1 MGRWGAFCLATLVV
15 ALVLAC
21 APVAAFAGGYKVTQ
35 VWGEAGEG
43 LGQIQ
48 VPKGVD
54 VAPDG
59 SVWAV
64 DYHNE
69 TLLKYAAT
77 GELLGAW
84 GGLGSAPGKFD
95 RPSRVAVG
103 PDGTVYVTDAENQRI
118 QYFSQSGRFLGQWGR
133 AGTGPGEF
141 SFPRGIGIGPDGS
154 VYVTDQANHRVQVF
168 TTQGRYLRQ
177 WGSMGRGRGQFKVP
191 KDVAVSGDG
200 HVYVVDM
207 RTCLVQIFTT
217 KGKWLGSFGGRGST
231 RGRFSGPRGLC
242 VDARGHVF
250 IADAMNHRIQ
260 EFTGDGMFVREW
272 GAEGALDGLL
282 QAPRD
287 VAQAPDGSMV
297 VADTYNH
304 RLQRFVKDDSADD
317 DPPVTTC
324 SRRAGWYTAPLE
336 LTLTATDVASE
347 AAATYASVDGP
358 KFHSVAGPV
367 RLGGQGR
374 HVVRFFSVDAAANQ
388 ERIRRLAFV
397 LDWKAPGVS
406 FGTRAPLRAVA
417 GATVRPRFS
426 VADALS
432 PACRVW
438 VRLERGGERVWLK
451 SLGRV
456 DVTPSG
462 RALQPALTAPRSAGL
477 YVLTV
482 TARDLAGN
490 IGRRSYHLL
499 VRSR

>member
-1 MGRWGAFCLATLVV
+1 MGRWGAFRLAVLVV
-15 ALVLAC
+15 ALVLVCVPA
-21 APVAAFAGGYKVTQ
+21 AAFAGGYKVTQ
-35 VWGEAGEG
+35 VWGQAGEG
-43 LGQIQ
+43 RGQLQ
-48 VPKGVD
+48 VPKGVA

-59 SVWAV
+59 SVWVV

-69 TLLKYAAT
+69 TLLKYAST
-77 GELLGAW
+77 GDLLGAW
-84 GGLGSAPGKFD
+84 GGLGRAHSEFN
-95 RPSRVAVG
+95 RCSRVAVG
-103 PDGTVYVTDAENQRI
+103 PDGTVYVTDAANQRI
-118 QYFSQSGRFLGQWGR
+118 QCFSQSGRFLRQWGR

-141 SFPRGIGIGPDGS
+141 SFPRGIGTGPDGS

-168 TTQGRYLRQ
+168 TAQGRYLRQ
-177 WGSMGRGRGQFKVP
+177 WGSKGRGHGQFSVP

-200 HVYVVDM
+200 RVYVVDM

-217 KGKWLGSFGGRGST
+217 KGRWLGSFGGRGSA

-250 IADAMNHRIQ
+250 IADAMNHRIE
-260 EFTGDGMFVREW
+260 EFSATGAFVREW
-272 GAEGALDGLL
+272 GAEGALDGLF

-287 VAQAPDGSMV
+287 IAQAPDGSLV

-304 RLQRFVKDDSADD
+304 RLQRFVKDGSADD

-324 SRRAGWYTAPLE
+324 SQHAGWHAAPLE
-336 LTLTATDVASE
+336 IALTAADVTSE
-347 AAATYASVDGP
+347 ATATYASVDGA
-358 KFHSVAGPV
+358 KFHSAVDPV
-367 RLGGQGR
+367 VLGGQGR
-374 HVVRFFSVDAAANQ
+374 HVVRFFSVDAAGNQ
-388 ERIRRLAFV
+388 ERIRRLEFL
-397 LDWKAPGVS
+397 LDWRAPRVS
-406 FGTRAPLRAVA
+406 LGARAPLRAVA
-417 GATVRPRFS
+417 GAVVRMRFS

-456 DVTPSG
+456 GVTSG
-462 RALQPALTAPRSAGL
+462 HTLQTALTAPRSAGR

-490 IGRRSYHLL
+490 VGRRSLDLL